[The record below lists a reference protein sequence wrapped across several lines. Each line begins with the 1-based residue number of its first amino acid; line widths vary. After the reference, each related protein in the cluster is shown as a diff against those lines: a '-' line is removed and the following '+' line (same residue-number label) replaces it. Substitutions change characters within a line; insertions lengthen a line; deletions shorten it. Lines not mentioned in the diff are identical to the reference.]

1 MDQAAAVNY
10 SPHVL
15 IFPFPAQGH
24 VNSMLK
30 LAELLSLSDMYITF
44 VVSKNIHDRL
54 LHHTNVKSRF
64 SNYPGFYLE
73 VLPREIDE
81 DHPTSPDAVVKFFDA
96 LQIFG
101 KPYLRELI
109 DDKGSRNKRP
119 PITSIIADGL
129 LSAALEV
136 AQEIGLPFIYLRTIS
151 ACAFWAY
158 FCIPQLIEAGELPFS
173 GVVICQAYAEAE
185 TWQTQFLNCL

>member
-1 MDQAAAVNY
+1 MDEAAAAAKNY

-30 LAELLSLSDMYITF
+30 LAELLSLSDVYITF
-44 VVSKNIHDRL
+44 LVSKNIHDRL
-54 LHHTNVKSRF
+54 LHHTDVKSRF
-64 SNYPGFYLE
+64 SNNPGFYLQ

-81 DHPTSPDAVVKFFDA
+81 DHPTSPDAVAKFFDS
-96 LQIFG
+96 LQIYG

-109 DDKGSRNKRP
+109 DDKGNRNKRP
-119 PITSIIADGL
+119 PITSIIAD

-136 AQEIGLPFIYLRTIS
+136 AQEIGLPFIYFRTIS
-151 ACAFWAY
+151 ACAFWSY
-158 FCIPQLIEAGELPFS
+158 FCIPQLIEAGELPFL
-173 GVVICQAYAEAE
+173 GI
-185 TWQTQFLNCL
+185 FI